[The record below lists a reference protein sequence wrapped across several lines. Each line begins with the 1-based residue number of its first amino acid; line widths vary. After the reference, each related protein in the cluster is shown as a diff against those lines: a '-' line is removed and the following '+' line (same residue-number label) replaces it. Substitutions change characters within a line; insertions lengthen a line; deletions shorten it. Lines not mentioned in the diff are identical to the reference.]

1 MSQPFTKHFQAIEER
16 FPGEKWLSHYQAA
29 MPGYRR
35 WFAIEGELKRPGLL
49 ACREALQEYMPEF
62 IPLWEHLINIAKAD
76 ANDARLLSFYCP
88 APYLAGCSQ
97 AVWTRYT
104 PTLVRNYD
112 YSPEFCEGRIM
123 KTCWHNTQ
131 VIASTDC
138 LWGVLDGMNEHGL
151 SVSLSFGG
159 KKVVTE
165 GFGIPIILRYILEF
179 CTTVDEA
186 VKVLCRVPINMAYN
200 IMLLD
205 GFGQVRNVEL
215 SPFDRPGITYKPF
228 AVNHQGEFDLSSY
241 AMFSRSHDRQQFLV
255 GKLYDPLTSIESF
268 VNAFEYSPLFASNY
282 AQGFGT
288 LYTAIYNPQLRAM
301 EYRWPNRIRMYQSFA
316 SFEECSLWVDLS

>member
-1 MSQPFTKHFQAIEER
+1 VSFHAKKRFQAIEEPL
-16 FPGEKWLSHYQAA
+16 PGEKWLAHYQAA

-35 WFAIEGELKRPGLL
+35 WFASEGELKRPSLSE
-49 ACREALQEYMPEF
+49 CRTALETWMPEF
-62 IPLWEHLINIAKAD
+62 VPLWERLLDITQAD

-112 YSPEFCEGRIM
+112 YAPEFCEGRVL
-123 KTCWHNTQ
+123 KTRWHNTQ

-159 KKVVTE
+159 KGVVTE

-186 VKVLCRVPINMAYN
+186 VKVLCRVPAHMAYN
-200 IMLLD
+200 ILLLD
-205 GFGQVRNVEL
+205 AYGQVRNVEL
-215 SPFDRPGITYKPF
+215 SPFSSPNVTYKPF
-228 AVNHQGEFDLSSY
+228 AVNHQGDFALTNY
-241 AMFSRSHDRQQFLV
+241 AMFSRSYERQQFLV
-255 GKLYDPLTSIESF
+255 SKLYDPLTSIESF
-268 VNAFEYSPLFASNY
+268 VNAFEYSPLFTSNY

-301 EYRWPNRIRMYQSFA
+301 EYRWPNRMRMYQSFA
-316 SFEECSLWVDLS
+316 FFEECEWWVDL